1 MEIYNWYLVQ
11 ASLRKLV
18 GNPTNVQAAIVWGG
32 TAGCTAIW
40 LIQPFDYI
48 KSLMS
53 SSGEGGD
60 KDGGSS
66 S

>member
-1 MEIYNWYLVQ
+1 
-11 ASLRKLV
+11 V